1 MRMRTGIGVTLCL
14 GSMLA
19 TAAGYSAEQEKRA
32 SPHEQVSAIIGGKK
46 IKIEYGRPLKKGRSI
61 FGGGDPLVPFG
72 AVWRT
77 GADEATT
84 ITTDGD
90 LTIGTVKVPKG
101 TYALFTIPGEK
112 EWTLVINKVAK
123 QWGSFKHDP
132 KQDLGRTPMT
142 VSAAAA
148 PVEQFTITVE
158 VPGKKTGTLKM
169 SWDTTVA
176 AVAIAAP

>member
-1 MRMRTGIGVTLCL
+1 MRTGTGVAL
-14 GSMLA
+14 GLGMMLA

-46 IKIEYGRPLKKGRSI
+46 LKIEYGRPFKKGRVL
-61 FGGGDPLVPFG
+61 FGSGDALVPFG

-84 ITTDGD
+84 LTTDGD

-112 EWTLVINKVAK
+112 EWTLVVNKVAK

-142 VSAAAA
+142 VSTAPA
-148 PVEQFTITVE
+148 PVEQFTIAIE
-158 VPGKKTGTLKM
+158 VPGKKSGTLKM

-176 AVAIAAP
+176 SVSIAVP